1 MLLLENSYIIE
12 TTQLLYYALITSL
25 FPVCKIYI
33 PNVLDI

>member
-12 TTQLLYYALITSL
+12 TTQLLYYTLITPL